1 MNKINLKHVF
11 FDLDNTLWNHRE
23 NSIITLKEM
32 FGEHKIEE
40 EFNIDFEEWHNVFYD
55 INELLWADL
64 RDAKITKE
72 DLKKRRF
79 KEPFAHFKIDQEE
92 FFSIFDNQYLARM
105 TDKTIVV
112 EGAEEL
118 LKYLHPKYSLHII
131 TNGFVEV
138 SEHKVN
144 NSTLNGFFE
153 TLTCADEI
161 GVRKPDPKLFDLALE
176 KANAKKEESIFI
188 GDDWIADI
196 VGANRYGMQSIYFDS
211 LKEGQTMENVPV
223 VTSLLDIRE
232 IL

>member
-1 MNKINLKHVF
+1 MNKADIKHIF

-23 NSIITLKEM
+23 NSIITLREM
-32 FGEHKIEE
+32 FREHKIEE
-40 EFNIDFEEWHNVFYD
+40 EFNVGFDDWHSVFYD
-55 INELLWADL
+55 MNELLWADL
-64 RDAKITKE
+64 RDGKITKK
-72 DLKKRRF
+72 DLRERRF
-79 KEPFAHFKIDQEE
+79 KEPFVHFKIEDENLSNFFEE
-92 FFSIFDNQYLARM
+92 QYLKRM
-105 TDKTIVV
+105 TGKNIVV
-112 EGAEEL
+112 DGAEEL
-118 LKYLHPKYSLHII
+118 LKYLHPKYTLHII

-138 SEHKVN
+138 SEHKVK
-144 NSTLNGFFE
+144 NSVLNGFFK

-196 VGANRYGMQSIYFDS
+196 VGANHYGMQSIYFDS
-211 LKEGQTMENVPV
+211 LKEGQTMNGVPV